1 MNLFIVWIHEDG
13 QKELVTPPLDDTI
26 LAGLT
31 RDSILELARNRLSQA
46 WKVSERR
53 ITMSQIMNAAENDRL
68 LEIFGTG
75 TSGTVA
81 PVRAIMYN
89 GKDIQLPGK
98 GIGPVAGCLQ
108 GWLEGIQYGDE
119 PGHPWSVV
127 LL

>member
-1 MNLFIVWIHEDG
+1 MNLFIVWILEGG
-13 QKELVTPPLDDTI
+13 QKEIVTPPLDDTI

-31 RDSILELARNRLSQA
+31 RDSILELARNRLSQT

-53 ITMSQIMNAAENDRL
+53 ITMSQIMSAAENHRL

-89 GKDIQLPGK
+89 GKDIKLPSK
-98 GIGPVAGCLQ
+98 DIGPIAECLQ

-119 PGHPWSVV
+119 PGHPWSV
-127 LL
+127 LLL